1 MQPDVQTPIDSRG
14 GPPPRGSASRR
25 GGFAALSRGLRCAP
39 IVAALLLAACVTNPV
54 TGRSEFTLMSP
65 ERETALGQQA
75 AKQVEREIGLVD
87 APELAAYVERLGQRL
102 ARNSPRRDLVYRFA
116 VADMEEP
123 NAFALPGGWIYV
135 SRGLLTITNSEA
147 ELANVIGHEI
157 GHVAARHA
165 AQRETRAAGAG
176 LLAALGGIAAG
187 AVGGDAA
194 GRSATQ
200 LGQLA
205 GASVIAFYS
214 RDQERQADE
223 VGQKIAARSG
233 YDPAALAS
241 FLGTLER
248 ESVQRS
254 AAQRRPSFLDSHPLT
269 GERVEAT
276 AARARGLVL
285 GPAPPDAAGR
295 AAFLAHLEDLVVGPD
310 PAEGVFEAERFLH
323 PGLGLTIDFPLGW
336 RTQNRRDAVG
346 AGAPSEDAFIVLE
359 VQGPREDP
367 LRAAQR
373 FASASELPLS
383 EGLHLRI
390 GGWDAY
396 RSWSQARS
404 QSGEVTIDLTWIA
417 HRDATLRVTGLAA
430 ASRFRVY
437 AESFR
442 ATARSVRPLGSAER
456 AGLEVRRLRI
466 MRARRGERLA
476 ALSRRSGNVWSVAET
491 AIANALPQEAE
502 LGKGELVKI
511 AVEVPYER

>member
-1 MQPDVQTPIDSRG
+1 LLLV
-14 GPPPRGSASRR
+14 
-25 GGFAALSRGLRCAP
+25 AALLA
-39 IVAALLLAACVTNPV
+39 AALLLAACVTNPV

-65 ERETALGQQA
+65 EREAALGQQA
-75 AKQVEREIGLVD
+75 AGQVEREIGLVD
-87 APELAAYVERLGQRL
+87 APELTAYVDRLGQRL
-102 ARNSPRRDLVYRFA
+102 ARNSPRRDIVYRFA

-135 SRGLLTITNSEA
+135 SRGLLAITNSEA

-165 AQRETRAAGAG
+165 AQRETRAAGVG

-194 GRSATQ
+194 GRSAAQ

-205 GASVIAFYS
+205 GAGLIASYS
-214 RDQERQADE
+214 RDQEHQADE
-223 VGQKIAARSG
+223 VGQTIAARSG
-233 YDPAALAS
+233 YDPASMAS

-254 AAQRRPSFLDSHPLT
+254 AAPRRPSFLDSHPLT
-269 GERVEAT
+269 GERVAAA
-276 AARARGLVL
+276 AARARGLAL
-285 GPAPPDAAGR
+285 GPAPPDAASR
-295 AAFLAHLEDLVVGPD
+295 AAFLAHLENLVVGPN
-310 PAEGVFEAERFLH
+310 PAEGVFAAERFLH
-323 PGLGLTIDFPLGW
+323 PGLGLAIDFPRGW
-336 RTQNRRDAVG
+336 RTQNQRAAVG
-346 AGAPSEDAFIVLE
+346 AGAPGKDAFIVLE

-373 FASASELPLS
+373 FASASKLPLG
-383 EGLHLRI
+383 EGVHLRI

-404 QSGEVTIDLTWIA
+404 QSGDVTIDLTWIA
-417 HRDATLRVTGLAA
+417 HHDATLRVTGLAA
-430 ASRFRVY
+430 SSRFRVY

-442 ATARSVRPLGSAER
+442 ATARSVRPLAREER
-456 AGLEVRRLRI
+456 AGLQVRRLRI
-466 MRARRGERLA
+466 VRARRGESLA

-491 AIANALPQEAE
+491 AIANALPREAE
-502 LGKGELVKI
+502 LGKGEIVKI
-511 AVEVPYER
+511 AVEVPYARRNGSNAHQ